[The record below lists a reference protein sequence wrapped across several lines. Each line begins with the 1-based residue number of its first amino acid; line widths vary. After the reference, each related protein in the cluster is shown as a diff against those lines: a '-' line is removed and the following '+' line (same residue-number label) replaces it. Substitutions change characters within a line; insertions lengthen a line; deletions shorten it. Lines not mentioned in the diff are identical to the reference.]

1 MRVREKKEYVIF
13 TFHTTAAAMA
23 MEKLCI
29 KRSIPGRLIPAPRS
43 ITADCGIAWAAPTDE
58 RGRIESE
65 PGIPEIAGVYLRE
78 L

>member
-29 KRSIPGRLIPAPRS
+29 ERSIPGRLIPAPRS